1 MDYTE
6 ILNTILKAIVNN
18 PDQVRVTKTND
29 ELGVLLTADCAKE
42 DMGLVIGQSG
52 SHAKSIR
59 TIMRAIGLK
68 NKARISFKINEPAP
82 NNII

>member
-1 MDYTE
+1 MDYIE
-6 ILNTILKAIVNN
+6 LLSTIIKAIVNN
-18 PDQVRVTKTND
+18 PDQVRVSKKND

-52 SHAKSIR
+52 SHAKAIR

-68 NKARISFKINEPAP
+68 NKARIAFKINEPAP
-82 NNII
+82 VIN